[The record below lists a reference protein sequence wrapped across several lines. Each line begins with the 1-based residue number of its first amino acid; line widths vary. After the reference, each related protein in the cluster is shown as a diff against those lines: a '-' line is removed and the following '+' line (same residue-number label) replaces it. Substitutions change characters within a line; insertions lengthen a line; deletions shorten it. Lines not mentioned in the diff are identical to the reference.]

1 MCSSGLRGRR
11 RLKPVKLD
19 KRELFFASCEAKM
32 RPWAAQGVN
41 RGGTVT
47 PQKSAAAPHFASG
60 HFALEPTTIDALSD
74 AMRAPP
80 SSNKGGFT
88 WGTADNFKRPK
99 SLEIV
104 GSAAAASK
112 STQDELRASR
122 GLLREAT
129 GPGTGAG
136 P

>member
-1 MCSSGLRGRR
+1 M
-11 RLKPVKLD
+11 KLD

-99 SLEIV
+99 SWKS
-104 GSAAAASK
+104 SAP
-112 STQDELRASR
+112 RRPHRSR
-122 GLLREAT
+122 RRMN
-129 GPGTGAG
+129 
-136 P
+136 